1 MFKQHVPNYVDVK
14 SKRIDDAN
22 TLEEVLDI
30 SWVKKWTEST
40 EHAFYM
46 WTKSDKTLIAL
57 FDSGEYWWTV
67 GFADFDLDLPK
78 FKDHRVLKSAK
89 NFQFEQVIP
98 ENGMIIRTDGRGW
111 FLLKPDENNERYL
124 GYRADT
130 DQWLISRYT
139 VFLNLAEV
147 QSVKDKLLGAKH
159 AT

>member
-1 MFKQHVPNYVDVK
+1 MFKQHLPKFVDGTPKTSDASTLVDVLAIPWV
-14 SKRIDDAN
+14 S
-22 TLEEVLDI
+22 
-30 SWVKKWTEST
+30 SWKQDRDHTFS
-40 EHAFYM
+40 M
-46 WTKSDKTLIAL
+46 WTQDDRSLIAIY
-57 FDSGEYWWTV
+57 DEGTYWWVV
-67 GFADFDLDLPK
+67 GHADFDLGLPK
-78 FKDHRVLKSAK
+78 FKDHRVIKSAK

-111 FLLKPDENNERYL
+111 FLLKPDESNERYL

-147 QSVKDKLLGAKH
+147 QAVKDKLLGAKH